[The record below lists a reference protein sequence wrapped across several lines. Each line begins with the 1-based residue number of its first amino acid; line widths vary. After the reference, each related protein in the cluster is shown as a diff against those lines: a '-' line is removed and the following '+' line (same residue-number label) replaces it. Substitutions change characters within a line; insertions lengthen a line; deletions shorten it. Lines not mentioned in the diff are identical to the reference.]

1 MTNMSKDNN
10 LREPR
15 NHHCYL
21 FLMSEDKYIIEI
33 EKYCKHF
40 SFEDSIIAFREVDE
54 NRWSAILLESSG
66 DYFIAQIKAFPSNIV
81 QSRIE
86 LDVLCAMDLS
96 KLKPTSIQKLSKLK
110 RELILIINTK

>member
-1 MTNMSKDNN
+1 MSKDNN
-10 LREPR
+10 IREPR
-15 NHHCYL
+15 N
-21 FLMSEDKYIIEI
+21 EYISWWQRNQMCIIDI
-33 EKYCKHF
+33 EKYCRFF
-40 SFEDSIIAFREVDE
+40 SFEDSIKFFFLDDE